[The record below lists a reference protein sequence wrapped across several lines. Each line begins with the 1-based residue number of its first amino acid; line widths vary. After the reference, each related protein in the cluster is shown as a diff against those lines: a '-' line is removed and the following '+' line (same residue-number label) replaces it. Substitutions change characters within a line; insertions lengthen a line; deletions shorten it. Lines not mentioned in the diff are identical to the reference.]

1 MPTRRRIN
9 WRNMTD
15 IAELKTRKMP
25 LNLAIVYV
33 EIELAIYWRGPAA

>member
-1 MPTRRRIN
+1 
-9 WRNMTD
+9 MTD